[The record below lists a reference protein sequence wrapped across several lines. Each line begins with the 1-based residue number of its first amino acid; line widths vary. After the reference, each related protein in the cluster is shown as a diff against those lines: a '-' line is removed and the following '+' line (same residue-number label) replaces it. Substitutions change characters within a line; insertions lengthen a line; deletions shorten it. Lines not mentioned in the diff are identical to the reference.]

1 MLSLTNLGI
10 FQEKRFS
17 HDLNLLHSKKYEL
30 AGKLIVWC
38 ILPSGLGPRC
48 LSQEAF
54 LVMNDMPV
62 NPEDAIAA
70 VSDERFFTNCS
81 PAQPVMNLLT

>member
-17 HDLNLLHSKKYEL
+17 HDLNLLQSKKYEL

-38 ILPSGLGPRC
+38 ILPSGSGPRC

-54 LVMNDMPV
+54 LVM
-62 NPEDAIAA
+62 
-70 VSDERFFTNCS
+70 R
-81 PAQPVMNLLT
+81 